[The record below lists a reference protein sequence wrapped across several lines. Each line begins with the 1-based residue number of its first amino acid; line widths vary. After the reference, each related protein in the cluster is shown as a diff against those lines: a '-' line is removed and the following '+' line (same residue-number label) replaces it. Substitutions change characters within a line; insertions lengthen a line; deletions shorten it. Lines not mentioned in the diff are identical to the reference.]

1 MSDWRER
8 GEVPDSQDE
17 SDDYYSDHEA
27 QLPVRASIPEAQ
39 GAEDIWAFP
48 GSDDEEQRNIPFATA
63 VPPFSTR
70 PSLQARSRSVTTS
83 LALVEDNFE
92 SQVQLSPP
100 KLPETISSSLSA
112 SSPDEV
118 ASRNNQD
125 TADAPSFANGNAIF
139 TSGNNVASFASTLAA
154 SGEQPTTTEDN
165 EVHHHAATL
174 ETADATSR
182 HGRRLR
188 PRNLIQEKPYFYDR
202 VNYSNTFRKHGL
214 IPVNVI
220 TESERRHASAA
231 SSDAASWDG
240 DDDQDSQDIDILPR
254 SDKTETGDFTA
265 PSKEHD
271 IHLLEPSSPVY
282 LAPQQLQ
289 PMMIQT
295 CQIWI
300 SSWDGH
306 LLPERTIFCGTP
318 PRFKLRP
325 RDFGGEISFSVIRQN
340 QISSLAE
347 SQSLPAHYRIG
358 RIRILNEAS
367 LEELGI
373 GRKIHFKR
381 PQDLQV
387 LAPWCQYPLEESK
400 VKMSTVDKKVK
411 KGLKA
416 EAKPTAIHTKW

>member
-1 MSDWRER
+1 MQTMSDWRER

-254 SDKTETGDFTA
+254 
-265 PSKEHD
+265 
-271 IHLLEPSSPVY
+271 
-282 LAPQQLQ
+282 
-289 PMMIQT
+289 
-295 CQIWI
+295 
-300 SSWDGH
+300 
-306 LLPERTIFCGTP
+306 
-318 PRFKLRP
+318 
-325 RDFGGEISFSVIRQN
+325 
-340 QISSLAE
+340 
-347 SQSLPAHYRIG
+347 IG